1 MKKTTL
7 ILSICSL
14 LVAVAALVLSFIP
27 EKNEGNTSAE
37 NTEQIDNSKGIAFF
51 NLDEVI
57 AGYQMAID
65 LQQGF
70 EKKAKGIDDDV
81 TRRRTKIE
89 NEDRDLADKLN
100 KGLITRSVAEVK
112 YNDLQKRVAE
122 FQQYGQQKQGELAEE
137 QQVILNNIANSIMEY
152 VKKYN
157 TTHNYSLILSTQGG
171 LLPQP
176 VVIGSEGL
184 NITAEIIEGLNAEY
198 AANKSKK

>member
-27 EKNEGNTSAE
+27 EKAEGNTPAE
-37 NTEQIDNSKGIAFF
+37 KSEQIDNSEGIAFF

-81 TRRRTKIE
+81 TRRRSKIE
-89 NEDRDLADKLN
+89 SEDKDLADKLN

-171 LLPQP
+171 LLPQS
-176 VVIGSEGL
+176 VVIGSESL
-184 NITAEIIEGLNAEY
+184 NITSELIEGLNAEY

>member
-27 EKNEGNTSAE
+27 EKAEGNTPAE
-37 NTEQIDNSKGIAFF
+37 KSEQIDNSEGIAFF

-81 TRRRTKIE
+81 TRRRSKIE
-89 NEDRDLADKLN
+89 SEDKDLADKLN

-176 VVIGSEGL
+176 VVIGSESL
-184 NITAEIIEGLNAEY
+184 NITSELIEGLNAEY

>member
-27 EKNEGNTSAE
+27 EKAEGNTPAE
-37 NTEQIDNSKGIAFF
+37 KSEQIDNSEGIAFF

-81 TRRRTKIE
+81 TRRRSKIE
-89 NEDRDLADKLN
+89 SEDKDLADKLN

-122 FQQYGQQKQGELAEE
+122 CQQYGQQKQGELAEE

-176 VVIGSEGL
+176 VVIGSESL
-184 NITAEIIEGLNAEY
+184 NITSELIEGLNAEY

>member
-37 NTEQIDNSKGIAFF
+37 NTEQIDNSEGIAFF